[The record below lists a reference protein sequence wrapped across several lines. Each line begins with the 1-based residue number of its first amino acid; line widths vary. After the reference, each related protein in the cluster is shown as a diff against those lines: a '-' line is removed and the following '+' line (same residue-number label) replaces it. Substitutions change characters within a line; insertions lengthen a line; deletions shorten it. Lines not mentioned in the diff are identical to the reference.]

1 MAQNYSKQDTTK
13 RRSDTRTEALTA
25 QSFTGESRFR
35 TLLNTQKL
43 TNAGASAW
51 KNLKSSLNPQQYLL
65 RYKLTKGI
73 KAR

>member
-13 RRSDTRTEALTA
+13 RRSDTRSEALIS

-43 TNAGASAW
+43 SNAGASAW
-51 KNLKSSLNPQQYLL
+51 KSLKTTLNPQQYLL
-65 RYKLTKGI
+65 RFKLTKGI